1 MCCCLVQ
8 SCCCG
13 WQTLEHGLFIFAV
26 FDIFLN
32 LVMVCF
38 SILISNAGIAGLNG
52 VLILADVGLAFGA
65 KLGVSG
71 ISGLNGVLILVD
83 VGPNTG

>member
-1 MCCCLVQ
+1 
-8 SCCCG
+8 
-13 WQTLEHGLFIFAV
+13 
-26 FDIFLN
+26 
-32 LVMVCF
+32 MVCF

-65 KLGVSG
+65 KHGVSG
-71 ISGLNGVLILVD
+71 ITGLNGVLILVD